1 MRYNKIRKM
10 DISNGPGVRVSIFF
24 QGCAFHCKN
33 CFNPETWDFNKGE
46 EFTDETIE
54 HILDL
59 CDNDYIVGLS
69 MLGGEPMHPTNL
81 PGTTKLAKAFKER
94 FPNKSLWS
102 WSGFTYEDY
111 VSKQEVINYL
121 DVLVDGQFVD
131 ELRDPKLKY
140 AGSSN
145 QRAIDVKK
153 SLKAG
158 KVILFDDEEEE

>member
-1 MRYNKIRKM
+1 MKYNKIRKM

-33 CFNPETWDFNKGE
+33 CFNPETWDFDGGK

-54 HILDL
+54 HILEL
-59 CDNDYIVGLS
+59 CENEYIVGLS

-121 DVLVDGQFVD
+121 DVLVDGQYKD
-131 ELRDPKLKY
+131 ELRDPRLKY
-140 AGSSN
+140 AGSTN

-153 SLKAG
+153 SLKKG
-158 KVILFDDEEEE
+158 KVVLFDDKEDE

>member
-10 DISNGPGVRVSIFF
+10 DISNGPGVRVSVFF

-33 CFNPETWDFNKGE
+33 CFNPETWDFDKGE
-46 EFTDETIE
+46 EFTDETIA

-111 VSKQEVINYL
+111 VSKQEIINYL
-121 DVLVDGQFVD
+121 DVLVDGQYKD
-131 ELRDPKLKY
+131 ELRDLTLKY

-158 KVILFDDEEEE
+158 KVVLFKDEEDD

>member
-1 MRYNKIRKM
+1 MKYNKIRKM

-33 CFNPETWDFNKGE
+33 CFNPETWDFDGGK

-59 CDNDYIVGLS
+59 CDNEYIVGLS

-102 WSGFTYEDY
+102 WSGFLFEDY

-121 DVLVDGQFVD
+121 DVLVDGQYKD
-131 ELRDPKLKY
+131 ELRDPRLKY
-140 AGSSN
+140 AGSTN

-153 SLKAG
+153 SLKKG
-158 KVILFDDEEEE
+158 KVVLFDDKEDE

>member
-10 DISNGPGVRVSIFF
+10 DISNGPGVRVSVFF

-33 CFNPETWDFNKGE
+33 CFNPETWDFDKGE

-59 CDNDYIVGLS
+59 CAPDHIVGLS

-94 FPNKSLWS
+94 YPNKSLWS

-111 VSKQEVINYL
+111 VWPI
-121 DVLVDGQFVD
+121 
-131 ELRDPKLKY
+131 
-140 AGSSN
+140 
-145 QRAIDVKK
+145 
-153 SLKAG
+153 
-158 KVILFDDEEEE
+158 

>member
-33 CFNPETWDFNKGE
+33 CFNPETWDVDKGE

-54 HILDL
+54 PILDL
-59 CDNDYIVGLS
+59 CDNDFIVGLS

-81 PGTTKLAKAFKER
+81 PGTTKLANAFKER
-94 FPNKSLWS
+94 FPNTSLWS
-102 WSGFTYEDY
+102 CSAFTFEDY

-121 DVLVDGQFVD
+121 DVLVDGQYKD

-158 KVILFDDEEEE
+158 KVILFDDEEGE